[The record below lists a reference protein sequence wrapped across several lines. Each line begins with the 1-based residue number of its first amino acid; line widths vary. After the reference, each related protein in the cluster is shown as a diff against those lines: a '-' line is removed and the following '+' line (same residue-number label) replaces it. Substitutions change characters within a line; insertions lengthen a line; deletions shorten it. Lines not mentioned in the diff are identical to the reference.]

1 MGGRGASQQTARAW
15 LDNRGLVLFLAAVVP
30 YILTNLSQSMRGLPI
45 VATSVGILPGVWGV
59 AEWAVTRQRS
69 AHTRPASTIFLAAA
83 VSYLLGVGIYA
94 VLEYAKVSAKYPSPA
109 DLFFLLVPVFLVAG
123 LFWFRPQ
130 GERSGYG
137 LLQSANLTLVA
148 ATTAMLAVVSIAPLL
163 THSGESFLYVA
174 TTIAYWAV
182 SFAAAGFAVLFLS
195 SFKWREE
202 APVILLLATALVVFT
217 IGVIPYTFD
226 LIGNAYKQGTWYE
239 SFWYITP
246 CILALAARA
255 HRRVAPAV
263 QVSSDIA
270 LRSPRA
276 LPTVIMGVTLVAL
289 GVSVADDF
297 AGFPGDL
304 IVAASVFAAIAVV
317 LRERA
322 VKRIEDSLE
331 DRLQT
336 ALQHARTNE
345 VRFKHFA
352 LSSSDFF
359 IETDANFVIS
369 RMASA
374 DDSAPAVQPE
384 WLVGRNLLAH
394 GMEGA
399 LELDPPLER
408 VRRSLTAH
416 EHFKDFGYNLVGPQG
431 RRLWRRYSGTPFF
444 DANFQFLGYRIAI
457 RDVTS
462 QRELQLESES
472 RAAELA
478 RVVRALDSVLEA
490 IIILDGANR
499 IVYLNT
505 ATMGLSHTS
514 DTLSGLGRSFHEA
527 FPGLVMQYPGL
538 IDEIRRD
545 LARLGAWQRELC
557 VALPGGGEACFDFR
571 AAALVDGGMILAAP
585 DITERRHRERSESI
599 LTQKLAE
606 AQKNEAIGKL
616 AGSIAHDFN
625 NIIAAIKSFA
635 ELIVHDLPADSIDRN
650 FAVRIV
656 GASDRAAELVRQI
669 LLFARAGNAEKRATS
684 LKAVLDELQSTLM
697 RSLPRNISF
706 KAEPPE
712 TDAVIEGNAAQL
724 LRVFMNLCV
733 NAADAA
739 SIAGGEVRVEC
750 HRVIPHPKDVE
761 GFIPGWTELPQKA
774 DGNGATVY
782 RYVSNPPVP
791 GKSYYRVTVL
801 DTGAGIPESVQPRLF
816 EPFFTTKEKTKGT
829 GLGLPVVKSIV
840 DAHGAG
846 IVIVTSQS
854 FGTAFN
860 VYFPASPASLPDA
873 AIASKEIKPA
883 AGSENVLVVDDEVD
897 VADGLAFALQRVGYQ
912 ASPVYGPEQALKAI
926 GENPKAWDIVV
937 TDQVMPAMKGL
948 QLIPRLKELNEDL
961 DIILCTGF
969 SDSATEQRAI
979 EAGAAAFF
987 FKPVASE
994 VITETIRRLRR
1005 DRA

>member
-1 MGGRGASQQTARAW
+1 
-15 LDNRGLVLFLAAVVP
+15 LDNQGLVLLLVAVVP
-30 YILTNLSQSMRGLPI
+30 YLLTNVMQSMRGLAI
-45 VATSVGILPGVWGV
+45 VVTSVGILPGVWGA
-59 AEWAVTRQRS
+59 AEWVLTRQRS
-69 AHTRPASTIFLAAA
+69 PHTRPASTLFLAAA
-83 VSYLLGVGIYA
+83 VCYLFGVGNYA
-94 VLEYAKVSAKYPSPA
+94 VLEVARVSTKYPSAA
-109 DLFFLLVPVFLVAG
+109 DVFFLLVPVFLVAG
-123 LFWFRPQ
+123 LFWIRPH
-130 GERSGYG
+130 GARAGYG
-137 LLQSANLTLVA
+137 LLHGANLTLVA
-148 ATTAMLAVVSIAPLL
+148 AATAILAVVSIAPLL
-163 THSGESFLYVA
+163 AHADESFVYLA
-174 TTIAYWAV
+174 TTMAYWVV
-182 SFAAAGFAVLFLS
+182 SFAAAGFAVLVLS

-202 APVILLLATALVVFT
+202 APVILLLAATLVVFT
-217 IGVIPYTFD
+217 VGVIPYTFD
-226 LIGNAYKQGTWYE
+226 LIDKAYQAGAWYE
-239 SFWYITP
+239 TFWYITP

-255 HRRVAPAV
+255 HRRVLAPART
-263 QVSSDIA
+263 VSGIA

-276 LPTVIMGVTLVAL
+276 LPSMIMAATIFAL
-289 GVSVADDF
+289 GVSVANTID
-297 AGFPGDL
+297 GLPGGVVL
-304 IVAASVFAAIAVV
+304 IASIFAAIAVS

-322 VKRIEDSLE
+322 IKRIEDNLE
-331 DRLQT
+331 DRLHT

-345 VRFKHFA
+345 ARFKHFA

-369 RMASA
+369 RLASA
-374 DDSAPAVQPE
+374 DDSVPAVQPE

-399 LELDPPLER
+399 LAFDPPLER
-408 VRRSLTAH
+408 VRRALTAH
-416 EHFKDFGYNLVGPQG
+416 EHFKDFGYDFVGPNG

-444 DANFQFLGYRIAI
+444 DASFQFLGYRIAI
-457 RDVTS
+457 RDVTA

-490 IIILDGANR
+490 IVILDAHDR
-499 IVYLNT
+499 IVYLNA
-505 ATMGLSHTS
+505 ATT
-514 DTLSGLGRSFHEA
+514 GLGHAPDTPGGLGGALHDA
-527 FPGLVMQYPGL
+527 FPALALQHPGL
-538 IDEIRRD
+538 IEEIRRD
-545 LARLGAWQRELC
+545 LARLGAWQRE
-557 VALPGGGEACFDFR
+557 VQIVLPGRGEACFDFR
-571 AAALVDGGMILAAP
+571 AAALADGGMILAAP
-585 DITERRHRERSESI
+585 DITERKHRERSESI
-599 LTQKLAE
+599 LTQRLAE

-635 ELIVHDLPADSIDRN
+635 ELIVHDLPADDIDRN

-669 LLFARAGNAEKRATS
+669 LLFARAGNAEKRPTS

-697 RSLPRNISF
+697 RSLPRDVSF
-706 KAEPPE
+706 VAEPPE

-739 SIAGGEVRVEC
+739 AVSGREVRVEC
-750 HRVIPHPKDVE
+750 HRVVPQPKDVE
-761 GFIPGWTELPQKA
+761 DFLSGWVELPQES
-774 DGNGATVY
+774 GGHGATVY
-782 RYVSNPPVP
+782 RYVSNPPLP
-791 GKSYYRVTVL
+791 GKAYYRVTVL
-801 DTGAGIPESVQPRLF
+801 DTGAGIPVSVQPRLF
-816 EPFFTTKEKTKGT
+816 EPFFTTKENTKGT

-860 VYFPASPASLPDA
+860 IYFPASPAVLPEAVLAPKDV
-873 AIASKEIKPA
+873 KPA
-883 AGSENVLVVDDEVD
+883 AGSANVLVVDDEVD

-912 ASPVYGPEQALKAI
+912 AAPVYGPEQALKAI
-926 GENPKAWDIVV
+926 RENPKAWDIVV

-948 QLIPRLKELNEDL
+948 QLIPRLKELNGDL

-969 SDSATEQRAI
+969 SDSATEQRAL

-987 FKPVASE
+987 FKPVASD

>member
-1 MGGRGASQQTARAW
+1 MA
-15 LDNRGLVLFLAAVVP
+15 AAVP
-30 YILTNLSQSMRGLPI
+30 YVLTNVSQSMRGAS
-45 VATSVGILPGVWGV
+45 VVVTSVGILPGLWSV
-59 AEWAVTRQRS
+59 AEWVVTRQRS
-69 AHTRPASTIFLAAA
+69 LHARPASTLFLAAA
-83 VSYLLGVGIYA
+83 VCYLLGVGSYA
-94 VLEYAKVSAKYPSPA
+94 VLGFAGVVTKYPSPA
-109 DLFFLLVPVFLVAG
+109 DLFFLLVPIFLVVG
-123 LFWFRPQ
+123 LFWIRPQ
-130 GERSGYG
+130 GDRAGYG
-137 LLQSANLTLVA
+137 LLQAANLVLVA
-148 ATTAMLAVVSIAPLL
+148 ATTTILAVVSIAPLL
-163 THSGESFLYVA
+163 SDSSQSFLYLA
-174 TTIAYWAV
+174 TTMAYWVV
-182 SFAAAGFAVLFLS
+182 SFCAAGFAVLLLS

-202 APVILLLATALVVFT
+202 APVILLLAATLVVFT

-226 LIGNAYKQGTWYE
+226 LIESAYKDGAWYE
-239 SFWYITP
+239 MFWYFAP

-255 HRRVAPAV
+255 YRGVGASSAQTAAGVGLRAP
-263 QVSSDIA
+263 
-270 LRSPRA
+270 RT
-276 LPTVIMGVTLVAL
+276 LPTLIMAATIFAL
-289 GVSVADDF
+289 GVSVAKAF
-297 AGFPGDL
+297 EGLPGAF
-304 IVAASVFAAIAVV
+304 ITAASIFAAVAVA

-352 LSSSDFF
+352 LSASDFF

-505 ATMGLSHTS
+505 ATMGLSHTP

-527 FPGLVMQYPGL
+527 FPDLVMQYPGL

-635 ELIVHDLPADSIDRN
+635 ELIVHDLPADSVDRN

-669 LLFARAGNAEKRATS
+669 LLFARAGNAEKRPTS
-684 LKAVLDELQSTLM
+684 LKAVLDELQSTLI
-697 RSLPRNISF
+697 RSLPRHVSF

-739 SIAGGEVRVEC
+739 STAGGEVRVEC
-750 HRVIPHPKDVE
+750 HRVIPQPEDVE
-761 GFIPGWTELPQKA
+761 GFVPGWVELPQQA

-860 VYFPASPASLPDA
+860 VYFPASPANLPDA
-873 AIASKEIKPA
+873 ALASKEIKPA